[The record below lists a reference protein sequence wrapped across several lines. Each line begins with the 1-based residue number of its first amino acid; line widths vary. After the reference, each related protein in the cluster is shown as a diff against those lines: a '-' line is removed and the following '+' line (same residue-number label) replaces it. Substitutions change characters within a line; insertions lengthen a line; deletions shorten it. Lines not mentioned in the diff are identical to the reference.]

1 MKAFKVKAATLEF
14 TTVAIC
20 AGACCIKL
28 YLHSL
33 LCFLILLKRRYH
45 IPHDNVHSITE
56 ERFSDVS
63 KMNFKCV

>member
-45 IPHDNVHSITE
+45 IPQDKVHSITD
-56 ERFSDVS
+56 ERFVS
-63 KMNFKCV
+63 KMNFKFV